1 MEEQIQA
8 QLNKITAGNPTI
20 ELVRPCRME
29 DGILSFDSNDTLQLI
44 PFFDKEKEKLDIT
57 FFIPASGSGS
67 RMFDTMFDY
76 LNNTKDYKP
85 DTIKTVEKFLNSIHE
100 FAFFNKIPI
109 NYKKEIKLGTVNI
122 RDLVESI
129 VLDKHLNLGG
139 LPKGLIPFHRYG
151 KFIITPFQEH
161 IIQGSK
167 VAGDNANFHFTI
179 NPQFKGE
186 IEETIQILRAIT
198 GIEFNYFF
206 SEQNEKT
213 HAFAFDKNN
222 HPVKFKDGA
231 YLKRP
236 AGHGALIHNLNEIDS
251 DIVFIKN
258 IDNIQHYSKAKNSIQ
273 TQKILGGKLI
283 QFQQKVFAIVR
294 ELLKE
299 NNDYLKSIEAINA
312 EYKLGLSKEDL
323 GNKTF
328 LIHYFN
334 RPIRICGMVKNEGQP
349 GGGPFWVRDKDGI
362 TSKQIIE
369 KSQIDKNTEQL
380 NISLHATHFNPVY
393 LVCGLK
399 NHKNEKY
406 DLHQFK
412 NENHYFLVQKKNKGK
427 SIKYIEEP
435 GLWNGAMYNWLTL
448 FYEIDS
454 NCFSPVKTIMD
465 LLHPLHVEDKN

>member
-8 QLNKITAGNPTI
+8 QLKKINAGNPTI
-20 ELVRPCRME
+20 QLVRPCRLE
-29 DGILSFDSNDTLQLI
+29 DGILTFDANDTSSLI
-44 PFFDKEKEKLDIT
+44 PFFDKEKDKFDIT

-67 RMFDTMFDY
+67 RMFDTLFDY
-76 LNNTKDYKP
+76 INTSSEFKNE
-85 DTIKTVEKFLNSIHE
+85 TIKTVEKFLNSIHE

-109 NYKKEIKLGTVNI
+109 NYKKEIKHGTVNI
-122 RDLVESI
+122 RDLIESI
-129 VLDKHLNLGG
+129 ILEKHLNLGN

-167 VAGDNANFHFTI
+167 IAGDNANFHFTI
-179 NPQFKGE
+179 NPQFKEE
-186 IEETIQILRAIT
+186 IDETIQILRAIT

-213 HAFAFDKNN
+213 HALAFDKHN
-222 HPVKFKDGA
+222 HPVQFKDGS

-236 AGHGALIHNLNEIDS
+236 AGHGALIYNLNKIES

-258 IDNIQHYSKAKNSIQ
+258 IDNVQHYSNAKKSIE
-273 TQKILGGKLI
+273 TQKFLGGKLI
-283 QFQQKVFAIVR
+283 QFQKKVHDIVND
-294 ELLKE
+294 LK
-299 NNDYLKSIEAINA
+299 NNKPEVLTHIEALNNT
-312 EYKLGLSKEDL
+312 YNLGLTLENLKDQ
-323 GNKTF
+323 KF
-328 LIHYFN
+328 LTHFFD

-349 GGGPFWVRDKDGI
+349 GGGPFWVKDENGNV
-362 TSKQIIE
+362 SKQIIE
-369 KSQIDKNTEQL
+369 KSQIDKNSEQL

-393 LVCGLK
+393 LVCGMK
-399 NHKNEKY
+399 DYQGKKY
-406 DLHQFK
+406 DLHEFK

-427 SIKYIEEP
+427 NIKYIEEP
-435 GLWNGAMYNWLTL
+435 GLWNGGMYDWLTL

-465 LLHPLHVEDKN
+465 LLHPLHVESKN